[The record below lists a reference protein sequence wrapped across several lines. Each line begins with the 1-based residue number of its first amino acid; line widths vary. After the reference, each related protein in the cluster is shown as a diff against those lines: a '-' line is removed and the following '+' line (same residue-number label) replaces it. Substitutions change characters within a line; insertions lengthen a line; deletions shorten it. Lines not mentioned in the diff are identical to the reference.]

1 MPYLEDYKLLKSIFD
16 INRNFISSPN
26 IDFDIYNLPF
36 SSSNDLNLSSS
47 VSKNEDLK
55 LCDCDYSLSFDDCD
69 IKENNNFN
77 YSFFKSRSNK
87 KSEKAI
93 ILLHGFNEKHWFKY
107 LPWAKA
113 LLEKTGKDV
122 ILFPLSFHMNRAPLK
137 WSNPRLMKNISETRK
152 KLFKE
157 NTASS
162 FVNASISTRLHYNP
176 IRFLWSGLKTVNDIN
191 ELVRQIKTG
200 EQPYINSNANIDFFG
215 YSIGAFISEIILMM
229 NEEKMF
235 DSSKLFI
242 FSGGS
247 TFNKINPVSRSIL
260 DFIAHNI
267 LHKYYIDDFELNV
280 RRNPSL
286 KLFFQK
292 SFSKGIFFKCML
304 DYNKMQE
311 FREKRF
317 KEISHQIKALT
328 LTNDSVFS
336 PLNVKATLQGKNRNI
351 PIVVKENDFPYD
363 YNHINPFPLLIAG
376 SNVINYW
383 FENTFDFA
391 AEFLN

>member
-16 INRNFISSPN
+16 VNNNFISSPY

-36 SSSNDLNLSSS
+36 SSSNDISLSSS
-47 VSKNEDLK
+47 VSKNEDLN
-55 LCDCDYSLSFDDCD
+55 LCDYDHTLSSDDCD

-77 YSFFKSRSNK
+77 YSFFKSRTNK
-87 KSEKAI
+87 KSEEVI
-93 ILLHGFNEKHWFKY
+93 ILLHGFNEKYWFKY
-107 LPWAKA
+107 LPWAKS

-122 ILFPLSFHMNRAPLK
+122 ILFPLSFHMNRAPLN
-137 WSNPRLMKNISETRK
+137 WSNPRLMKNISETRN

-162 FVNASISTRLHYNP
+162 FVNASISTRLHFNP
-176 IRFLWSGLKTVNDIN
+176 VRFLWSGLKTVNDIN

-200 EQPYINSNANIDFFG
+200 EHPYINSNAKIDFFG
-215 YSIGAFISEIILMM
+215 YSIGAFISEIMLMM

-242 FSGGS
+242 FCGGS

-260 DFIAHNI
+260 DFIAHSI
-267 LHKYYIDDFELNV
+267 LHKYYIDDFEFNV
-280 RRNPSL
+280 RSNPNL

-292 SFSKGIFFKCML
+292 SCSKGKFFKSML
-304 DYNKMQE
+304 NYNKMQE
-311 FREKRF
+311 FREKRL
-317 KEISHQIKALT
+317 KEISHHIRALT
-328 LTNDSVFS
+328 LTKDSVFS
-336 PLNVKATLQGKNRNI
+336 PSNVKATLQGKKSNI
-351 PIVVKENDFPYD
+351 PIVVEEINFPYEYD
-363 YNHINPFPLLIAG
+363 HINPFPLLTAN
-376 SNVINYW
+376 SNAINYW
-383 FENTFDFA
+383 FEYTFDFA